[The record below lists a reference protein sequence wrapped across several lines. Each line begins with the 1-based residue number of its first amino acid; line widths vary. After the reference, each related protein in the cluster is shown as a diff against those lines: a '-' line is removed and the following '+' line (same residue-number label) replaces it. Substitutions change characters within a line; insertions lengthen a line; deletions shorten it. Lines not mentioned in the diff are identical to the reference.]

1 MKLFCE
7 KKYFDSS
14 IYVYEMFRFIVD
26 EIFNN
31 GVGGDGLITYL
42 DFVEKVEQDLDKFR
56 RTFFVSNLDYFIDE
70 DRIGQIFVKV
80 ENRIN
85 NKIKNSLFLFIIIY
99 MYGVKLYF
107 DENLRIIQDF

>member
-42 DFVEKVEQDLDKFR
+42 DFVEKVE
-56 RTFFVSNLDYFIDE
+56 
-70 DRIGQIFVKV
+70 
-80 ENRIN
+80 
-85 NKIKNSLFLFIIIY
+85 
-99 MYGVKLYF
+99 
-107 DENLRIIQDF
+107 